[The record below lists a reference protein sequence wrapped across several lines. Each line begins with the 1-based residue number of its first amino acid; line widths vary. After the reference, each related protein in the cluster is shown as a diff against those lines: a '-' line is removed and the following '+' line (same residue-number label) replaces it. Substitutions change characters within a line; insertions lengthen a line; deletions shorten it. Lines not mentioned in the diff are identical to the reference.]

1 MNTNDDPA
9 GRQQVSLSVAARP
22 GKTRLSRLWIHVL
35 LFLLT
40 LVTTTIFGF
49 ALVQSFSTRQALREA
64 LIGDGYIGFLHG
76 DPRIWT
82 GCLYSVPLLLILL
95 AHEFGHY
102 IACQRWGVDATLPFF
117 GPSPTLLGTVGAFIW
132 IRSPI
137 YNRKSLFDIGVA
149 GPIAGFVILLPV
161 LAIGVWMSRIV
172 PGLGAHGL
180 FTFGT
185 PIGLRMLEWLRFP
198 GVPATD
204 IALHPVAMAAW
215 AGLLAT
221 AINLL
226 PIGQLDGGHILYA
239 VFGERGHRI
248 VSRILL
254 GALVAFGFLYWPW
267 WIWAVVMFFVR
278 RHPLIYDREP
288 LGKRRVT
295 IAGIALLLFL
305 VSISVVP
312 VQVH

>member
-1 MNTNDDPA
+1 MDMNDDPV
-9 GRQQVSLSVAARP
+9 GRHQTTSAIAPLPWKAAPR
-22 GKTRLSRLWIHVL
+22 RWWLHLL
-35 LFLLT
+35 LFVLT

-49 ALVQSFSTRQALREA
+49 ALVQSFSTGQPLREA
-64 LIGDGYIGFLHG
+64 FIGDGYIRFLRG
-76 DPRIWT
+76 DLSIWA
-82 GCLYSVPLLLILL
+82 GCAYSIPLLLILL

-102 IACQRWGVDATLPFF
+102 VACQRWGVDATLPYF
-117 GPSPTLLGTVGAFIW
+117 GPSPTLLGTLGAFIW

-137 YNRKSLFDIGVA
+137 YHRKSLFDIGVA
-149 GPIAGFVILLPV
+149 GPIAGFVILLPI
-161 LAIGVWMSRIV
+161 LIAGVCMSRIA
-172 PGLGAHGL
+172 PGIGAHGV

-185 PIGLRMLEWLRFP
+185 PLGIRLVEALRFP
-198 GVPATD
+198 GRAASD

-239 VFGERGHRI
+239 VLGERGHRI
-248 VSRILL
+248 ASLALL
-254 GALVAFGFLYWPW
+254 GALVIFGFLYWPW

-278 RHPLIYDREP
+278 RHPLVYDREP
-288 LGKRRVT
+288 LGKRRLV
-295 IAGIALLLFL
+295 ISAVALLLFL

-312 VQVH
+312 VEVH